1 MWILCCIEHDGPT
14 RWDKHHEKSFCKCI
28 LLSLVSIH
36 ILHFILETDFYFYSH
51 NNCILLDYKVITGKA
66 DQGAMMMVQGM
77 MWEFILKEIIDP
89 KGEFY
94 NGPADAA

>member
-1 MWILCCIEHDGPT
+1 M
-14 RWDKHHEKSFCKCI
+14 
-28 LLSLVSIH
+28 
-36 ILHFILETDFYFYSH
+36 
-51 NNCILLDYKVITGKA
+51 ITGKV

>member
-1 MWILCCIEHDGPT
+1 M
-14 RWDKHHEKSFCKCI
+14 
-28 LLSLVSIH
+28 
-36 ILHFILETDFYFYSH
+36 
-51 NNCILLDYKVITGKA
+51 ITGKA

-94 NGPADAA
+94 NDPADAE

>member
-1 MWILCCIEHDGPT
+1 
-14 RWDKHHEKSFCKCI
+14 
-28 LLSLVSIH
+28 
-36 ILHFILETDFYFYSH
+36 
-51 NNCILLDYKVITGKA
+51 
-66 DQGAMMMVQGM
+66 MMVQGM